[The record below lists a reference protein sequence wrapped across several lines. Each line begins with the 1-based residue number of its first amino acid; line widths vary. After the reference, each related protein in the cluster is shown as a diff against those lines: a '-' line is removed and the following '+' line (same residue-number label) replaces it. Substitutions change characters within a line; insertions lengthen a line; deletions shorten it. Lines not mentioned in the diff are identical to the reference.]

1 MAASE
6 HRTLLL
12 LLALGVAGQ
21 GARLALGRAGEP
33 PGQVSLL
40 PVDRKADPGRHR
52 DSALATL
59 APLAPGERVNVDRA
73 GVRELARLPRVGPA
87 LAKAI
92 VADRDARGAFGSLE
106 GLDRVTGIG
115 PRLLEAL
122 GPHVEFSGGLAGQR
136 VGGSVGQELPHV
148 PVSPPR
154 GCSLDPNLASVN
166 DFDALP
172 GIGPALAQRI
182 VAYRES
188 HGPFAE
194 IDGLARVPGIGPVV
208 LARIK
213 PCLIAP

>member
-40 PVDRKADPGRHR
+40 PVDRKVDPGRHR

-59 APLAPGERVNVDRA
+59 APLAPGERVDVDRA

-92 VADRDARGAFGSLE
+92 VANRDARGAFGSLE
-106 GLDRVTGIG
+106 GLDRVSGIG

-122 GPHVEFSGGLAGQR
+122 GPHVEFSGTGRGSGEAGKA
-136 VGGSVGQELPHV
+136 LPAAQ
-148 PVSPPR
+148 PD
-154 GCSLDPNLASVN
+154 GCQLDPNLASVN

-213 PCLIAP
+213 PCLIVP